1 MTTEL
6 LPAVKPTDERWVS
19 MSNNI
24 ARAAH
29 GLDLSEKRLIA
40 LGLAKTDSKDSKLLI
55 SAMTQGWK
63 VKINAVE
70 YAEVF
75 GLERNTAYEQ
85 VISASDD
92 LFRREVRFE
101 DKGKGG
107 KAVTK
112 KFRWVS
118 GAVYQPGEGYVEL
131 NFTPEIAPHLL
142 GLRSK
147 FTMMRLQQAAPF
159 SSVYTWRMFELL
171 KSWESEGTF
180 TINIADFWEAVEAA
194 ASARKDFT
202 QLRLRVIEPTVSEI
216 MAMTKYTVEWEPMR
230 TGARKVTALKFSFY
244 ENPQQDLI

>member
-6 LPAVKPTDERWVS
+6 LPALKPNDDRWVS
-19 MSNNI
+19 MSNTI

-40 LGLAKTDSKDSKLLI
+40 LGLAKTDSKDSKLLT
-55 SAMTQGWK
+55 SAMVSGWK

-75 GLERNTAYEQ
+75 GLEKNTAYEQ
-85 VISASDD
+85 VKSASDV

-101 DKGKGG
+101 EKGKSG
-107 KAVTK
+107 KTATK

-118 GAVYQPGEGYVEL
+118 GAFYQPGEGFVEL

-147 FTMMRLQQAAPF
+147 FTSLQLQQAAPF
-159 SSVYTWRMFELL
+159 ASVYTWRMFELL
-171 KSWESEGTF
+171 NSWKSERTF
-180 TINIADFWEAVEAA
+180 TINIAEFWEAVEAA

-202 QLRLRVIEPTVSEI
+202 QLRLRVIEPTVAEI
-216 MAMTKYTVEWEPMR
+216 MAMTKYIVEWEPIR